1 MDTNELSWEEIDAE
15 MDRVDTIRVSLRAE
29 MDGLSADYAT
39 LNAEEDSLPKWTHE
53 NNEQSFNARRG
64 ISADIERVMEKRREV
79 AAKHAELSAEYRA
92 LLYKKA
98 AILKNGVKFS

>member
-79 AAKHAELSAEYRA
+79 SSKLAEQNAKWGA
-92 LLYKKA
+92 LLQMKIT
-98 AILKNGVKFS
+98 ILKNGVQA